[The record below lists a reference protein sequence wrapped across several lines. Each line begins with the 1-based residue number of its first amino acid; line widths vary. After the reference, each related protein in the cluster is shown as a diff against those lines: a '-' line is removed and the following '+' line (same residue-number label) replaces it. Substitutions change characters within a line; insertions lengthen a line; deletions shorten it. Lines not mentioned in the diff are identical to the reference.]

1 MKIGSFV
8 MKFSRIFMT
17 VDAHTMGEPVRVLI
31 YGIPPIPGKDM
42 AEKQSYFSANFKDS
56 HYALIRE
63 PRGHKNMFGAVLTP
77 PTRENCDF
85 GVIFLDNF
93 GFEDMCIHGII
104 GVVKVIIETG
114 LVQPHEP
121 ITEIAF
127 DTSAGRVVAKAEVE
141 GGTVKDVAVRN
152 VPSFMS
158 HSDIKIEVPRIGI
171 ISVDIAFGGNFFAI
185 VDAQDLGVKVE
196 PENSERITELGL
208 LIRRLVNERIKVE
221 HPLSRHINRINLVEI
236 CDEPK
241 DPKATYRNAVVFGA
255 GQIDRSPCGTG
266 TSAKMATLY
275 AKGLLKNN
283 EQIISESIIG
293 THFRGKI
300 VEVTKIGDFDAII
313 PEIIGRAYIT
323 GLHQFVIEPEDP
335 VKYGFLV

>member
-1 MKIGSFV
+1 V
-8 MKFSRIFMT
+8 T
-17 VDAHTMGEPVRVLI
+17 
-31 YGIPPIPGKDM
+31 
-42 AEKQSYFSANFKDS
+42 N
-56 HYALIRE
+56 
-63 PRGHKNMFGAVLTP
+63 
-77 PTRENCDF
+77 
-85 GVIFLDNF
+85 
-93 GFEDMCIHGII
+93 
-104 GVVKVIIETG
+104 
-114 LVQPHEP
+114 
-121 ITEIAF
+121 
-127 DTSAGRVVAKAEVE
+127 
-141 GGTVKDVAVRN
+141 
-152 VPSFMS
+152 
-158 HSDIKIEVPRIGI
+158 
-171 ISVDIAFGGNFFAI
+171 
-185 VDAQDLGVKVE
+185 
-196 PENSERITELGL
+196 
-208 LIRRLVNERIKVE
+208 
-221 HPLSRHINRINLVEI
+221 
-236 CDEPK
+236 PK